1 MVDKKNDI
9 ERNAFVKGYNIIY
22 SRHEVGP
29 ALARIAM
36 NEISH
41 ALKEGGLTKTNLSR
55 RKSGFINHTPSE
67 RAAIEQIFL
76 NYGVSEPWGLR

>member
-9 ERNAFVKGYNIIY
+9 ERNSFVKGYNIIY
-22 SRHEVGP
+22 SRPEVGP

-41 ALKEGGLTKTNLSR
+41 ALKDGGLTKANFSR
-55 RKSGFINHTPSE
+55 RKSGVINHTPSE
-67 RAAIEQIFL
+67 RVAIEHIFL